1 MALGVLWRHG
11 LRFDRS
17 ANVLKP
23 KKSEATAALEQ
34 IRFHFGVRQEPMWVL
49 VPGNDEAEVIERFA
63 SVNKVLSGAVS
74 NRLIAAF
81 TLPTE
86 LWAQPENQ
94 QANRAV
100 AATLLQQRETLQS
113 AAFSAGFTSKA
124 LLFTEG
130 VLDSWENAVKSTKT
144 YWPTNSASRWVLDK
158 VVTHSSDGLVGLGW
172 VERTADASGAKQLS
186 VEWPD
191 ELMRQGIVMSGW
203 ELLGSTVFDLVVGE
217 MPILVLPI
225 VTLVLISLWLAFRS
239 LKEVV
244 LSVGTLSFAGLCLV
258 AAMDLLK
265 WDWNILNLMA
275 FPLLLGMGVDFC
287 IHIQLALRRHNGD
300 LLLVRQSVGRAL
312 LLAGT
317 TTLTGFASL
326 GFSTNTGMAS
336 LGRVC
341 ALGIALVLLIAVFL
355 LPVWWSAFRPKP
367 SDQRP

>member
-1 MALGVLWRHG
+1 LLLIMALGVLWRHG

-265 WDWNILNLMA
+265 WDWNILNSS
-275 FPLLLGMGVDFC
+275 
-287 IHIQLALRRHNGD
+287 
-300 LLLVRQSVGRAL
+300 SVGHGCGFLHTHPTGPPSTQRRFAPGSAVGGARTSAGRHDNSYRFCLSRIFDKHWHGKPGQGLRARYCPCI
-312 LLAGT
+312 AHRGIFT
-317 TTLTGFASL
+317 P
-326 GFSTNTGMAS
+326 GM
-336 LGRVC
+336 VV
-341 ALGIALVLLIAVFL
+341 GIQA
-355 LPVWWSAFRPKP
+355 
-367 SDQRP
+367 